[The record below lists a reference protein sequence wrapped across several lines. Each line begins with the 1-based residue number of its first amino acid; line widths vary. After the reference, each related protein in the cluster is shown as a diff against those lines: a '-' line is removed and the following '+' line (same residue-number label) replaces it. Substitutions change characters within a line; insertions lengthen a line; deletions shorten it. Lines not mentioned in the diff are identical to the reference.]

1 MIRSQWVNIDDE
13 GALPALLRRIAARVT
28 PDAIDGIWIFPTRR
42 GNGAESTVI
51 AIAAFDQDRT
61 RRRVGAVRFLV
72 TRDRK
77 GAATVTENLDEY
89 ASAPPDAVPR
99 IIDGV
104 LRRLEHENAAP
115 PRHER
120 IEGDPARWD
129 GMLARLADPSKSE
142 KTSALIEADISA
154 EDDT

>member
-1 MIRSQWVNIDDE
+1 V
-13 GALPALLRRIAARVT
+13 
-28 PDAIDGIWIFPTRR
+28 
-42 GNGAESTVI
+42 
-51 AIAAFDQDRT
+51 FDQDRT

-77 GAATVTENLDEY
+77 GTASVTENLDEY

-115 PRHER
+115 PRHEP
-120 IEGDPARWD
+120 IGGDPQRWAE
-129 GMLARLADPSKSE
+129 MLARLSDPSAPAP
-142 KTSALIEADISA
+142 SALAAIDSDSTEND
-154 EDDT
+154 